1 MRSIRAALAL
11 ALAVFAGSAQA
22 KEPAPPHQHG
32 ATEPAERERPA
43 LSGQSIYH
51 VRGRWTAADGT
62 RVELGSLRGKPV
74 ALAMVY
80 TTCTT
85 ACPLTIADLKR
96 IEAALSPEVLSRV
109 WLALFSFDS
118 ERDRPDVLKA
128 FAESRGLDPAR
139 YRLHHGDRAAVR
151 ALAMAL
157 GVRYKRD
164 ARGDFD
170 HSNVIVILDSEGVIR
185 HRQVGLGKDPAE
197 SARLLET
204 LAR

>member
-1 MRSIRAALAL
+1 MRSIRLAL
-11 ALAVFAGSAQA
+11 ALLLALLAGSARA
-22 KEPAPPHQHG
+22 ADPPPHRHG
-32 ATEPAERERPA
+32 ATERTAPEPRTLA
-43 LSGQSIYH
+43 GQSIYH
-51 VRGRWTAADGT
+51 VPGTWTTADGARGGLRALRGR
-62 RVELGSLRGKPV
+62 PV

-85 ACPLTIADLKR
+85 ACPLTITDLKR
-96 IEAALSPEVLSRV
+96 IEAALTPEARDRV

-118 ERDRPDVLKA
+118 ERDRPDALA
-128 FAESRGLDPAR
+128 RFAETRGLDPAR
-139 YRLHHGDRAAVR
+139 WRLHHGDRAAVR

-170 HSNVIVILDSEGVIR
+170 HSNVITILDAEGVIR
-185 HRQVGLGKDPAE
+185 HRQIGLGSDPAE
-197 SARLLET
+197 SVRLLET